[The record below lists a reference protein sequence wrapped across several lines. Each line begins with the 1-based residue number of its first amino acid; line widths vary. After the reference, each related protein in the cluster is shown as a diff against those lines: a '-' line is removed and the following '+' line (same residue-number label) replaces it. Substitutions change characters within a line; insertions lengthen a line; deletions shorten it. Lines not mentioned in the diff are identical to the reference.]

1 VPGASLH
8 RELELLVEAG
18 IHPLKVIDIATQ
30 NGAEALGINGTVGT
44 LEIGKQAD
52 MIILDADPLENIS
65 NTKTIEAVIA
75 DGRFV
80 GRYNNSSQS

>member
-65 NTKTIEAVIA
+65 NTKTIETVIA